1 MLLWICK
8 ISFLSFL
15 LIFLLHYLYTFFL
28 QNLTSPKI
36 KDLINRP
43 NEQYNNI
50 MSSINRNAIQ
60 PHSNG
65 IVQPG
70 IVHPGIDST
79 DSNVKMKDELKQFL
93 TSEMSNNKQPPAYE
107 RDNSLIFSQFDK

>member
-36 KDLINRP
+36 KDLVNRP
-43 NEQYNNI
+43 SEQYDNI
-50 MSSINRNAIQ
+50 MNSINRNVTPPPNVIA
-60 PHSNG
+60 
-65 IVQPG
+65 
-70 IVHPGIDST
+70 HPGLAPVNNSIDHT
-79 DSNVKMKDELKQFL
+79 IKMKDELKQFL
-93 TSEMSNNKQPPAYE
+93 SSEMNNNKQAPAYE
-107 RDNSLIFSQFDK
+107 QGEKNLIFSRFDK